1 MYRLTEESEVE
12 ITVGPRRKQE
22 EEHPQS
28 CNEQQEYQSNTQ
40 PFLYLQPPWFL
51 LAFLPS
57 TNSLSLSLKVTNQKS
72 KKEMI
77 FDGVIPIN
85 Q

>member
-57 TNSLSLSLKVTNQKS
+57 TNSLSLSKSNQP
-72 KKEMI
+72 KEQKRN
-77 FDGVIPIN
+77 DL
-85 Q
+85 